1 MSEESDTQL
10 AQATLVD
17 TLRLEVHPSVVFKL
31 GADLITDDM
40 QALIELVKNS
50 YDADATKVRVEI
62 DTEVLTD
69 PETGETIESPLNP
82 ADHKNEETTEPLKK
96 NEPEPLKGLIRIIDD
111 GIGMDLE
118 TIRKGWL
125 TVSLSHKQ
133 LMKELKQTTA
143 KERTPLGDKGLGRLG
158 AQRLGEVITL
168 TTRKEGSKK
177 IEENIPDS
185 PNPTL
190 KVSIGWKRFASA
202 DNLSS
207 VPIKVERLPIE
218 RKIGTTLEI
227 RGLRDPEFWKSGETN
242 ELQKELAS
250 MISPYEGVSG
260 FKMSLSIDGQKVN
273 LRETAQSILSTSP
286 LNYIF
291 NFDGSSI
298 TIKGHFRTEFLRPQK
313 NEDIAIF
320 DKLIGND
327 NGYKFS
333 EWLETTKNKSSVPLG
348 VRPGNDYYFLLST
361 ATFSLSEIK
370 GVELADG
377 NPVNPG
383 PFHGE
388 VSGISLKNDTKSIF
402 DRASEYREFVRAL
415 VGIKVYRDGFG
426 VRVDDD
432 WLNLGAQ
439 WTSGASYY
447 TLRPGNVTGYVNISA
462 KDNAALQETTNREAF
477 RDTPAYR
484 NFYKLLSAWADYT
497 GRVQEYIR
505 RSYNEFKNLHLA
517 DQANVEVI
525 STPETLVKKAGSQIE
540 HIAQLARKTADARH
554 SLQRIQSATDALE
567 KQRKTSGNTLFQDPE
582 LQRAVDLAVQQ
593 VNNARHEA
601 DSLIR
606 GLDQLLEEQDRLK
619 AGIDLLSSQIEI
631 AQSQIGDAWESV
643 ALGLSA
649 ESLAHEVQHISDG
662 LRGRSS
668 QITQY
673 LKSISLKDQRIWTFV
688 EHVRSSA
695 ATLAKQT
702 SRLAPALRHVRENKE
717 NIITSDIIKKI
728 AEYHSGRWGAN
739 GVSIELN
746 ILSDFEV
753 RLNPGRLTQVL
764 DNLILNSEYWL
775 LQSIR
780 TRKIDSG
787 KILITIDRP
796 FLILEDNGIGID
808 PSIEELIFEP
818 FITSKPSQQGR
829 GLGLFVVRQLLDAE
843 QASITL
849 TTERNKFGRR
859 NQFLINFSG
868 CISSNVAFDPVRRP

>member
-1 MSEESDTQL
+1 MTEESEIRQNEN
-10 AQATLVD
+10 TLVD

-50 YDADATKVRVEI
+50 YDADANKVRVEI
-62 DTEVLTD
+62 ETDTLTNA
-69 PETGETIESPLNP
+69 ETGEVINLPEDTEDTEDKKLNSPPKAQTLR
-82 ADHKNEETTEPLKK
+82 
-96 NEPEPLKGLIRIIDD
+96 GLIRIIDD
-111 GIGMDLE
+111 GTGMDLE

-168 TTRKEGSKK
+168 TTRKDNSESFVSNHT
-177 IEENIPDS
+177 ENQVES
-185 PNPTL
+185 PTL
-190 KVSIGWKRFASA
+190 KVSIGWRRFASA
-202 DNLSS
+202 DNLSA
-207 VPIKVERLPIE
+207 VPIKVERLPTQ
-218 RKIGTTLEI
+218 RQFGTTLEI

-260 FKMSLSIDGQKVN
+260 FRMSLSINGTKVN
-273 LRETAQSILSTSP
+273 LRETAQSILNTSP
-286 LNYIF
+286 LNYTF
-291 NFDGSSI
+291 KFDGNDI
-298 TIKGHFRTEFLRPQK
+298 NIKGHFTTEFLRPQK
-313 NEDIAIF
+313 AEDILIF
-320 DKLIGND
+320 EKLVGND

-333 EWLETTKNKSSVPLG
+333 EWLAQTKNKSSVTLG
-348 VRPGNDYYFLLST
+348 VDPGNDQYFLISN
-361 ATFSLSEIK
+361 ASFNLSELK

-377 NPVNPG
+377 KPVNPG

-402 DRASEYREFVRAL
+402 DRASDYREFVRAL

-462 KDNAALQETTNREAF
+462 KNNAALEETTNREAF

-484 NFYKLLSAWADYT
+484 NFYKLLSAWTEYT

-505 RSYNEFKNLHLA
+505 RSYNEFKQLHFA
-517 DQANVEVI
+517 DQANVDPI
-525 STPETLVKKAGSQIE
+525 STPETLIRNAGNQIE
-540 HIAQLARKTADARH
+540 QVTKLARKTADARL
-554 SLQRIQSATDALE
+554 SLQKIQSATDTLE
-567 KQRKTSGNTLFQDPE
+567 KQRKSSDSTLFQDPE
-582 LQRAVDLAVQQ
+582 LRIAVDRAIQQ
-593 VNNARHEA
+593 VTTARNEA
-601 DSLIR
+601 DSLIM
-606 GLDQLLEEQDRLK
+606 GLDALLEEQARLK
-619 AGIDLLSSQIEI
+619 AGIDLLSTQIDV

-662 LRGRSS
+662 LRGRSA

-673 LKSISLKDQRIWTFV
+673 LKSISFKDQRIWTFV

-702 SRLAPALRHVRENKE
+702 SRLAPSLRYVRENKE
-717 NIITSDIIKKI
+717 TLSASSIVEKI
-728 AEYHSGRWGAN
+728 VEYHTGRWASN
-739 GVSIELN
+739 GLSFNVN
-746 ILSDFEV
+746 ILNDFNV

-775 LQSIR
+775 MHALR
-780 TRKIDSG
+780 TRKLDEGII
-787 KILITIDRP
+787 KISIDRP
-796 FLILEDNGIGID
+796 FLIFEDNGLGID
-808 PSIEELIFEP
+808 PSVEELIFEP
-818 FITSKPSQQGR
+818 FITLKPAQQGR

-843 QASITL
+843 QASISL
-849 TTERNKFGRR
+849 TSERNSFGRR
-859 NQFLINFSG
+859 YEFLINFSG
-868 CISSNVAFDPVRRP
+868 CLAEAPSIS